1 MYERPDNDALIEQGL
16 PVDTFDPATKA
27 RSLSAQ
33 YHKMYMD
40 ELQRIHDTEVA
51 QQQQAQLQAQA
62 QQVPIQST
70 EEQENNNI
78 DDGFWWDVG
87 KGAAALGRG
96 ILGIIPQSLAFVE
109 GLGRRAIGSNPENLW
124 STNLQNA
131 VNYIAPVP
139 EEVIEERQKLNDIEN
154 KYGVASKEY
163 WNEALTKENLI
174 NEVPEI
180 LGGFIGLGKIPRI
193 AKYIPVISK
202 AEPLLTGALG
212 RGALEGNLGAGQQ
225 IIEKDI
231 NEQGIPTGQELATA
245 SLNVP
250 ATMLSY
256 RLFPENLFGN
266 AVEGNIGRRLIKG
279 GLSEAGQE
287 GTQNIIQ
294 EALSE
299 STNNQGQFDFNN
311 YNPNKIIGQGILGA
325 AIGGVSGGSIS
336 ALRGRPQQD
345 TVSDFNPGN
354 PGINKIESDPNTGDY
369 TNGPTPSPV
378 PPSGSAETLDFGPV
392 SDETK
397 QRFNQAGVSDNDLYD
412 VTQNMPGSIKADI
425 NNLDDDEVREAADWI
440 NNGGSSEGY
449 HTNPTMN
456 TIKDHVNA
464 ARDNKFDNFINQI
477 KDLEDLHNQYAD
489 IYNGNIESTG
499 SVESDVENANKQ
511 LDDIQEAINNKVND
525 IRNQNYDFKND
536 YDIARFVDHLNNIKK
551 ASIDTIYSKHANQ
564 EKNDIDNLVIDTNS
578 KLVDTFNNLINQQV
592 SNVNKFNIPKEQ
604 NSLSTIDLGSSPVLN
619 TSINLTPETTLPY
632 RSNHNLKT
640 LYKPRKFKVK
650 RSNNKV
656 EDRILDVPT
665 FQDLDLPKY
674 SQPIG
679 LREFQNIQR
688 TIEGIKRNQTRYVNK
703 RARELETNLTNLL
716 LNKDIDISELHK
728 YSPQKLKNALGAKQ
742 YQRASNLIADINTYR
757 KNNHIRLAD
766 EFKLNIPKT
775 SRNDLNKYIESH
787 QPSFSEWDRV
797 NNKYEGSTAEPIDD
811 TDIDTYNGDEARQA
825 YSGVELSK
833 EAHKQI
839 DEYNKLIS
847 DSKDDL
853 YVMSQY
859 KHRRDQVYNA
869 MKYGERLPKF
879 NPFIEINN
887 NYRYGALPREARRL
901 VDRFSPD
908 DKGYIYNHLNPMTNK
923 YTDILAKKYGNNIQ
937 KASEHANL
945 LHKIINRISH
955 MQEEYSTKPI
965 RGRKANQDEVIAR
978 SFEPYAPLNQQLL
991 NLNGVTSMRYQGL
1004 LDKYGLKS
1012 NTVWAEVSPKNQP
1025 GFIREVSSDSISPN
1039 NEKYLVLDGRYNNE
1053 TIESEILAQALINGD
1068 RPLSPEGYRE
1078 DVSFY
1083 NTGLSVEDNFATEGF
1098 GDKLSKF
1105 LKNIGSSISEP
1116 ELKAYMLDRDN
1127 SKYIDDVTS
1136 NSEVVDEVS
1145 NAQGNTIDELINHIP
1160 NQDMQARFKNYY
1172 DTLGKNTESFGDNE
1186 QNTTQNNTKDTGSD
1200 TGTNYGQGSSQYSTG
1215 QSSNNKRKNITE
1227 DDIDKV
1233 KKSYKNTNESN
1244 DGDGLVSCIALK
1256 DREDNVA
1263 GFIRKVKD
1271 HSYVVD
1277 YRGGR
1282 DSFQSLDQ
1290 AIKYAR
1296 EKLELST
1303 ESIVSTYD
1311 DDTHDF
1317 IDFDL
1322 IKEPTRRK
1330 FMAQMKERF
1339 GNNKQVMYVLT
1350 AIDEWLAARRV
1361 HHVDHEEGVR
1371 RVLRSVGL
1379 ERLVDESTSVK
1390 QAITNEF
1397 LSDKFAH
1404 DVNRGAGRLRL
1415 LFNEEYELRNKFGWK
1430 QEDIDANFLSRM
1442 NKEMGRRLL
1451 DEANIPYTDETL
1463 DDLLDNTDTFSK
1475 AGQTR
1480 KVVTFTGHMAPDGT
1494 PDISGR
1500 KWRTQFLETRTKAE
1514 QVLADEIV
1522 RQYTEFRRILNEYNL
1537 EKGLIT
1543 EDKYNA
1549 RVRDKFWVTTA
1560 DDVDSTSYQLVPK
1573 YGRITRPENVMKK
1586 SIVLMTNETIA
1597 VANNQHKWRLI
1608 QNLHKITGSKQVVI
1622 DPKRVAYTTKA
1633 NGGEGHNT
1641 EIVLLD
1647 TNRKDG
1653 TMHSIKTGDK
1663 THYVLV
1669 RDPLINGI
1677 FEEDLSKVWDYIG
1690 KWQRGRS
1697 RLAVFLNPH
1706 IYFIRD
1712 FASSIINFQSAA
1724 GGLLE
1729 KVPVTKLAKMNTK
1742 MMANTAS
1749 YFESHVS
1756 AMFSNEDQNAWQTNM
1771 WNRLFAEVGAG
1782 VDFSGRFGVIP
1793 KTLKQ
1798 SKLNNFLSRYNPT
1811 YKIAYNVRKI
1821 ADSGS
1826 QITDVLEQ
1834 GFRVGYFRTLLEYFN
1849 DQANGKKIKNYQD
1862 LKSFWNTLNRDTQLK
1877 IINGTRRITLDYTK
1891 HGDAAR
1897 LRNFYMFYNTTMQ
1910 GLDLLSNAITTPY
1923 GLIGIGV
1930 MGLIAAAYYHDNKDK
1945 FEDAKDVTYLKGL
1958 PISDDTILPLNG
1970 EHAFIPKI
1978 FLYAAMASDG
1988 KISHLD
1994 AITNTLEAINQD
2006 LSPIRIGQRRI
2017 KDTRDIGLNL
2027 ITTTGPF
2034 EPFLDAFFNTTAY
2047 GDIVPP
2053 VVYNPS
2059 TGKNERLLDHLMYNK
2074 GRISP
2079 TLIGFTDWLY
2089 NKLGIDISPQQ
2100 LDAFEKN
2107 SLQQLYK
2114 ISQHPDQFYSD
2125 QINIATMTHRT
2136 EMSKLVG
2143 AAAEAKNTLEKMSRL
2158 INSAKSQGIPIPTEL
2173 QNEFDKGKK
2182 LYNHRNYMKSQD
2194 TKGDHKYNRLMN
2206 IYHNDPKKE
2215 FSPQA
2220 INYIGSIEN
2229 GFINWNKEEGNRIYE
2244 KHKNFLRDNK

>member
-1 MYERPDNDALIEQGL
+1 MYQRPDNQDLIDRGI
-16 PVDTFDPATKA
+16 PVTDTFSPVTALDSLNSRYDKMA
-27 RSLSAQ
+27 R
-33 YHKMYMD
+33 D
-40 ELQRIHDTEVA
+40 ELQRIYELEQLRDQQLQQQAQAQAQAQELA
-51 QQQQAQLQAQA
+51 QQQQI
-62 QQVPIQST
+62 QQQSQT
-70 EEQENNNI
+70 GGSE
-78 DDGFWWDVG
+78 DDGYSWWQ
-87 KGAAALGRG
+87 K
-96 ILGIIPQSLAFVE
+96 GIIGDVLRSGANIYPSLAAPAESLV
-109 GLGRRAIGSNPENLW
+109 RNAVGSNPNNLS
-124 STNLQNA
+124 STELSNWINNKIPVSQEEIDEQNRLAEIRKREGGRLNFPWIKEYLSYRNLKHA
-131 VNYIAPVP
+131 VP
-139 EEVIEERQKLNDIEN
+139 EMVGTVGGLALP
-154 KYGVASKEY
+154 VALAASLPFD
-163 WNEALTKENLI
+163 AAVGT
-174 NEVPEI
+174 
-180 LGGFIGLGKIPRI
+180 GLGS
-193 AKYIPVISK
+193 A
-202 AEPLLTGALG
+202 ALSG
-212 RGALEGNLGAGQQ
+212 GVLEGLSGAGQEL
-225 IIEKDI
+225 INKDI
-231 NEQGIPTGQELATA
+231 NRKGIPTWQELGA
-245 SLNVP
+245 SALNIP

-256 RLFPENLFGN
+256 RLFPGNVFGKSI
-266 AVEGNIGRRLIKG
+266 EGNIGRRAALG
-279 GLSEAGQE
+279 GLEEAGQE
-287 GTQNIIQ
+287 GFQNVAQ

-299 STNNQGQFDFNN
+299 STNDQGQFDFSH
-311 YNPNKIIGQGILGA
+311 YNPSEIVGQGIEGATLGA
-325 AIGGVSGGSIS
+325 IAGGAISGFRGGYQNSTSES
-336 ALRGRPQQD
+336 
-345 TVSDFNPGN
+345 NPN
-354 PGINKIESDPNTGDY
+354 INKVEPDLNTGEY
-369 TNGPTPSPV
+369 TNEPTPSPSS
-378 PPSGSAETLDFGPV
+378 PSGSEETLDFGPI

-397 QRFNQAGVSDNDLYD
+397 QRFNQAGVSDSDLYD
-412 VTQNMPGSIKADI
+412 ITQNMPGSIKADI
-425 NNLDDDEVREAADWI
+425 NNLDDDEVREASDWI

-489 IYNGNIESTG
+489 VYNGNIESTG

-536 YDIARFVDHLNNIKK
+536 YDRARFVDHLNNIKK
-551 ASIDTIYSKHANQ
+551 QSIDTIYSKYANP

-592 SNVNKFNIPKEQ
+592 SNVNKFNVPKEQ
-604 NSLSTIDLGSSPVLN
+604 NLLSTIDLGGYPVLN
-619 TSINLTPETTLPY
+619 TPINLTLETTLPY
-632 RSNHNLKT
+632 RSNQNLKT

-656 EDRILDVPT
+656 EDRILEVPT

-674 SQPIG
+674 SQPIE

-703 RARELETNLTNLL
+703 RARELETNLTDLL
-716 LNKDIDISELHK
+716 LNKDIDINDLPK
-728 YSPQKLKNALGAKQ
+728 YSPHKLKNALGPRQ
-742 YQRASNLIADINTYR
+742 YKRASNLIADINTYR

-797 NNKYEGSTAEPIDD
+797 NNRYEGSIAEPMDD
-811 TDIDTYNGDEARQA
+811 TDADIGNEVRQA
-825 YSGVELSK
+825 YSDVELSK
-833 EAHKQI
+833 EAHNQI
-839 DEYNKLIS
+839 DEYNRLIS
-847 DSKDDL
+847 NSKDDL

-955 MQEEYSTKPI
+955 MKEEYSTKPI

-978 SFEPYAPLNQQLL
+978 SFEPYAPLNQQLI
-991 NLNGVTSMRYQGL
+991 NLNDVTSMRYKAL
-1004 LDKYGLKS
+1004 LDRYGLNS
-1012 NTVWAEVSPKNQP
+1012 NMVWAEVSPKYQP
-1025 GFIREVSSDSISPN
+1025 GFIREVSSDSIIDPT

-1053 TIESEILAQALINGD
+1053 TIESEILAQALMNGD

-1105 LKNIGSSISEP
+1105 LKNIGSNLTSQ
-1116 ELKAYMLDRDN
+1116 ELKSYMLDRDN
-1127 SKYIDDVTS
+1127 SKYTGNITT
-1136 NSEVVDEVS
+1136 NSEVVDEVT

-1172 DTLGKNTESFGDNE
+1172 ETLGKNTESFGDNTE
-1186 QNTTQNNTKDTGSD
+1186 TSDKDNSGSGPSSNTEYGTGSNTGSNTS
-1200 TGTNYGQGSSQYSTG
+1200 TGT
-1215 QSSNNKRKNITE
+1215 KRKNITE
-1227 DDIDKV
+1227 DDIDQV
-1233 KKSYKNTNESN
+1233 KKDYKKTNESN

-1317 IDFDL
+1317 IDFNL

-1330 FMAQMKERF
+1330 WMKQIKEKF
-1339 GNNKQVMYVLT
+1339 GDNKRAMYWLT
-1350 AIDEWLAARRV
+1350 ALDEFMAARRV
-1361 HHVDHEEGVR
+1361 HHIDHEEQVR
-1371 RVLRSVGL
+1371 RALRSVGL

-1397 LSDKFAH
+1397 LSDKFAN

-1415 LFNEEYELRNKFGWK
+1415 LFNEEYQLRNKYGWTA
-1430 QEDIDANFLSRM
+1430 EDVDAMFLSKL

-1451 DEANIPYTDETL
+1451 DEANIQYTEDTL
-1463 DDLLDNTDTFSK
+1463 NEILDNPETFSK
-1475 AGQTR
+1475 AGQTK

-1500 KWRTQFLETRTKAE
+1500 KWRKQFLDTRSKAE
-1514 QVLADEIV
+1514 QVLANEIV
-1522 RQYTEFRRILNEYNL
+1522 RQYVDFREKLWQFAL

-1543 EDKYNA
+1543 EAKYNA
-1549 RVRDKFWVTTA
+1549 RMSDKFWVTTA

-1573 YGRITRPENVMKK
+1573 YGRITRPKNVLKK
-1586 SIVLMTNETIA
+1586 SITLMVNEVVA
-1597 VANNQHKWRLI
+1597 AANNQHKWRLI
-1608 QNLHKITGSKQVVI
+1608 QNLHKVSGTTNVVI
-1622 DPKRVAYTTKA
+1622 NPKRVAYTTKA
-1633 NGGEGHNT
+1633 NSGDGQNT
-1641 EIVLLD
+1641 EIALLD
-1647 TNRKDG
+1647 TNKKDG
-1653 TMHSIKTGDK
+1653 DLYSIKQGDYIY
-1663 THYVLV
+1663 HILV
-1669 RDPLINGI
+1669 RDKLVKSL
-1677 FEEDLSKVWDYIG
+1677 FEEDLPKVWDYIG

-1697 RLAVFLNPH
+1697 RLAVFLNPVV
-1706 IYFIRD
+1706 YFVRD
-1712 FASSIINFQSAA
+1712 FSASIINFQAAA

-1729 KVPVTKLAKMNTK
+1729 KTPIATLVGLNTK

-1749 YFESHVS
+1749 YFESHVH
-1756 AMFSNEDQNAWQTNM
+1756 AMFSKDNKNAWQTNM
-1771 WNRLFAEVGAG
+1771 YNRLFVDVNAG

-1798 SKLNNFLSRYNPT
+1798 DRISNFLNRNNTT
-1811 YKIAYNVRKI
+1811 YKLLYNTRRI
-1821 ADSGS
+1821 ADMGS
-1826 QITDVLEQ
+1826 NFTDVLEQ
-1834 GFRVGYFRTLLEYFN
+1834 GFRVGYFRTLL
-1849 DQANGKKIKNYQD
+1849 DHLHGKGFKSYEE
-1862 LKSFWNTLNRDTQLK
+1862 LKSYWNSLDKDTQFK

-1910 GLDLLSNAITTPY
+1910 GLDILSDALSTPH
-1923 GLIGIGV
+1923 GLISIGV
-1930 MGLIAAAYYHDNKDK
+1930 MGLIATAYYHDNKDK

-1958 PISDDTILPLNG
+1958 PISDDTIVPMNG
-1970 EHAFIPKI
+1970 EHTFIPKI

-1994 AITNTLEAINQD
+1994 AIMNTLEAINQD
-2006 LSPIRIGQRRI
+2006 LSPIRFGQRRI
-2017 KDTRDIGLNL
+2017 KDSRDIGLNL
-2027 ITTTGPF
+2027 ITATGPL

-2053 VVYNPS
+2053 LVYNPA
-2059 TGKNERLLDHLMYNK
+2059 TGKNEKLLNHLMYNK
-2074 GRISP
+2074 NKVSP
-2079 TLIGFTDWLY
+2079 TLVGFTNFLY
-2089 NKLGIDISPQQ
+2089 NVLGIDISPNQI
-2100 LDAFEKN
+2100 DAFDKN
-2107 SLQQLYK
+2107 TLQQLYK
-2114 ISQHPDQFYSD
+2114 ISQNPDQYYSD
-2125 QINIATMTHRT
+2125 QINMATMMHRT
-2136 EMSKLVG
+2136 EMSRLMSEVSD
-2143 AAAEAKNTLEKMSRL
+2143 AKNTLDKMTVI
-2158 INSAKSQGIPIPTEL
+2158 INSAKNQGIRIPQEL
-2173 QNEFDKGKK
+2173 LNGYERGKK
-2182 LYNHRNYMKSQD
+2182 IYNHRNYLKSKD
-2194 TKGDHKYNRLMN
+2194 TKGAHNYNQL
-2206 IYHNDPKKE
+2206 IDLFHDDPKRE

-2220 INYIGSIEN
+2220 INYIRQYEN
-2229 GFINWNKEEGNRIYE
+2229 DLINWNKNEGKKLYE
-2244 KHKNFLRDNK
+2244 KYKNFLRDNQ